1 VDGVWI
7 PEGEKV
13 YLSYASGNRDPRRWS
28 NADKFDIR
36 RNNAGHLGFG
46 TGVHRCVGQMLARLQ
61 GEVVLSALVSRVSK
75 IELEAEPKILLSNTS
90 RGFESIPVRV
100 TPN

>member
-1 VDGVWI
+1 
-7 PEGEKV
+7 
-13 YLSYASGNRDPRRWS
+13 
-28 NADKFDIR
+28 
-36 RNNAGHLGFG
+36 
-46 TGVHRCVGQMLARLQ
+46 MLARLQ